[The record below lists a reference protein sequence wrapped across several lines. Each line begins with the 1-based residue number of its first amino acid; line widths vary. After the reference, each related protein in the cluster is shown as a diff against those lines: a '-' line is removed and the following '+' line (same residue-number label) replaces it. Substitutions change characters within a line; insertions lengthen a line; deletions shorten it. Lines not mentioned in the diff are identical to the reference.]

1 MSTEQQAATETV
13 HTRRALVVD
22 DEPKVRAVIC
32 QMLERLGCDVTEAGD
47 GEEALERVAAEFFD
61 VALIDVRLPRGRE
74 GLEVTRR
81 AKRVRPDLHVI
92 VITGI
97 PTGDIAFQAGKEGA
111 DDFLPK
117 PLDMDQLRVILDQ
130 LPIPPGGRDGER
142 SLPWFIGDSPAIRSL
157 YRRIRERVAPS
168 DETVLILGESGTG
181 KELVAQAIHFWG
193 PTRRRRHAFVAVNCS
208 SVAESVL
215 MNELFGHE
223 REAFTGAAG
232 RRKGLIEQAHQGTL
246 FLDEIG
252 DASENLQ
259 MALLRVLEQGEVRRL
274 GSSETIEVDVRI
286 IAATNKHLEREVS
299 EGKFRKDLYYRLN
312 VVPID
317 MPPLRDRPG
326 DIPLL
331 LDHFLRRYGEP
342 DRRFAE
348 CAVRALQRCRWHG
361 NVRELENL
369 VRRLIVQVEAPEI
382 LCEYLPAQYR
392 ETPVQRPIHAGSF
405 REAKEVWERHYM
417 EALLQ
422 RVGGNVSEAAR
433 LAGLGRTYFHE
444 KLRKFQIDP
453 SAYRD
458 QAPPIA

>member
-1 MSTEQQAATETV
+1 MSTEQQAAETV

-22 DEPKVRAVIC
+22 DEPKVRAIIC

-47 GEEALERVAAEFFD
+47 GEEALERVAAELFD

-81 AKRVRPDLHVI
+81 AKRVRPDLHII

-117 PLDMDQLRVILDQ
+117 PLDMEQLRVILDQ

-142 SLPWFIGDSPAIRSL
+142 SLPWFIGDSPAIRAL
-157 YRRIRERVAPS
+157 YRRIRERIAPS

-208 SVAESVL
+208 SVAEGVL

-252 DASENLQ
+252 GASENLQ

-286 IAATNKHLEREVS
+286 IAATNKHLEREIS
-299 EGKFRKDLYYRLN
+299 EGGFRKDLYYRLN

-317 MPPLRDRPG
+317 LPPLRDRTSTTASTSCPSTC
-326 DIPLL
+326 
-331 LDHFLRRYGEP
+331 RRCGTGRGTSP
-342 DRRFAE
+342 CCSTTS
-348 CAVRALQRCRWHG
+348 CAATASPIVALPRARS
-361 NVRELENL
+361 
-369 VRRLIVQVEAPEI
+369 APSN
-382 LCEYLPAQYR
+382 AAAGTATSASSR
-392 ETPVQRPIHAGSF
+392 TSSAGSSS
-405 REAKEVWERHYM
+405 RSRPP
-417 EALLQ
+417 
-422 RVGGNVSEAAR
+422 RSAAS
-433 LAGLGRTYFHE
+433 TS
-444 KLRKFQIDP
+444 QP
-453 SAYRD
+453 STAR
-458 QAPPIA
+458 PPSSGPSTPAASARPRRSGSATTWRPSFSGSAAT